1 MPIVCVDSFY
11 NDPETYEEDEIMDG
25 RTRMEAIVNKI
36 PNGKFRTAD
45 IKQENETAISTQQMG
60 QAVIDELTQ
69 LSGK

>member
-25 RTRMEAIVNKI
+25 RTRMEAIMNKI

-45 IKQENETAISTQQMG
+45 INTVKPKLLAMRF
-60 QAVIDELTQ
+60 
-69 LSGK
+69 GKY